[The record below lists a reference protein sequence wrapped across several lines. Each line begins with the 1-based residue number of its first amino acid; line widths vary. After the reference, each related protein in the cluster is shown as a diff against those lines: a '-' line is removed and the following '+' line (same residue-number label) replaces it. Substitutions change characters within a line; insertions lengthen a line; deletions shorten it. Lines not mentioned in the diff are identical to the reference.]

1 MIFKKLER
9 YSPRFHNSEL
19 GKKIKGTPSI
29 FSPGCKDFVLQYV
42 DKAQNFE
49 KRDIFASWQ
58 FLFNI
63 SDMFYANNDI
73 PLIYFFQFSSY
84 SLAPMPS
91 STNILVMVTKIVAV
105 VKKHLFLSKRFCHH
119 QKFFL
124 LLLKKV
130 FVIVQKIF
138 CHCQNNF
145 NHCQTIFLFL
155 SKEFFVIVKNF
166 FCHCQKFFCH
176 C

>member
-84 SLAPMPS
+84 SLALMPS
-91 STNILVMVTKIVAV
+91 STNILVMATTIFAV
-105 VKKHLFLSKRFCHH
+105 VKKTFVFIKEILLSSKIF
-119 QKFFL
+119 
-124 LLLKKV
+124 
-130 FVIVQKIF
+130 FVIIKKNF
-138 CHCQNNF
+138 CHC
-145 NHCQTIFLFL
+145 
-155 SKEFFVIVKNF
+155 
-166 FCHCQKFFCH
+166 
-176 C
+176 